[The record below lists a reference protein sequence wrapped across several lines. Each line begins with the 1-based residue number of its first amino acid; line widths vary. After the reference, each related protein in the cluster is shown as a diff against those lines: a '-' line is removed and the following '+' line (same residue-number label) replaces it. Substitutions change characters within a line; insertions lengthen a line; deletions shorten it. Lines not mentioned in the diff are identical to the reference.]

1 MTTKRQKGNEGLT
14 MGDALKQTGA
24 VMTVNGWLVRFNQR
38 TEQFELWLKDNMLWS
53 GPDEADAAQKFV
65 DQAGLVDFAHA

>member
-24 VMTVNGWLVRFNQR
+24 VMTVNGWQVRFNQR

-65 DQAGLVDFAHA
+65 DQTGPVDFAHA

>member
-24 VMTVNGWLVRFNQR
+24 VMTVNGWQVRFNQR

-65 DQAGLVDFAHA
+65 DQAGPVDFAHA

>member
-14 MGDALKQTGA
+14 LGDALKQTGA
-24 VMTVNGWLVRFNQR
+24 VMTVNGWQVRFNQR

-65 DQAGLVDFAHA
+65 DQTGPVDFAHA

>member
-14 MGDALKQTGA
+14 LGDALKQTGA
-24 VMTVNGWLVRFNQR
+24 VMTVNGWQVRFNQR
-38 TEQFELWLKDNMLWS
+38 TEQFELWLKDSMLWS

-65 DQAGLVDFAHA
+65 DQTGPVDFAHA

>member
-14 MGDALKQTGA
+14 LGDALKQTGA

-38 TEQFELWLKDNMLWS
+38 TEQFELWLKDRMLWS

-65 DQAGLVDFAHA
+65 DQTGPVDFAHA

>member
-24 VMTVNGWLVRFNQR
+24 VMTVNGWQVRFNQR

>member
-1 MTTKRQKGNEGLT
+1 MTTKKQKGNGGLT
-14 MGDALKQTGA
+14 LGDALKQTGA

-38 TEQFELWLKDNMLWS
+38 TEQFELWLKDSMLWS

-65 DQAGLVDFAHA
+65 DQTGPVDFAHA

>member
-1 MTTKRQKGNEGLT
+1 MTTKKQKGNEGLT
-14 MGDALKQTGA
+14 LGDALKQTGA

>member
-24 VMTVNGWLVRFNQR
+24 VMTVNGWLVRYNQR
-38 TEQFELWLKDNMLWS
+38 SEQFELWLKDNMLWS

>member
-24 VMTVNGWLVRFNQR
+24 VDDGERLAGKIQ
-38 TEQFELWLKDNMLWS
+38 
-53 GPDEADAAQKFV
+53 PADGNSSSF
-65 DQAGLVDFAHA
+65 G

>member
-24 VMTVNGWLVRFNQR
+24 VMTVNGWQVRFNQR
-38 TEQFELWLKDNMLWS
+38 TEQFELWLKDSMFWS

-65 DQAGLVDFAHA
+65 DQTGPVDFAHA

>member
-14 MGDALKQTGA
+14 LGDALKQTGA

-53 GPDEADAAQKFV
+53 GPDEADAAQKFITR
-65 DQAGLVDFAHA
+65 AGPVDFAHA